1 MAIKL
6 RGLLLQLALLLLAT
20 ATPAAPRTPWKTD
33 DMLTPSP
40 LPRTWG
46 FNYDRTYPAEAG
58 GCAQIL
64 ADLLAMPPESA
75 DAIDAKLRADFTAM
89 RRMNGTAVR
98 LVASLDSLV
107 TAPTELNQTA
117 MALLQRVVDL
127 AAESSLT
134 VDLTGANVMRQPGG
148 PHPFPSWLAVA
159 TDAELRVA
167 QRTFWTGCAR
177 QFKGS
182 DTILGFNLL
191 NEPVSPTKPT
201 TDFAIGC
208 FASTP
213 NGSAFG
219 PQCHD
224 GLCYCNHVQRSPYNS
239 SFMKGWCSEMVNTK
253 LLLCFTYKEKCAPGQ
268 T

>member
-6 RGLLLQLALLLLAT
+6 RGRLLLQLALLLLAT

-33 DMLTPSP
+33 DMLTPPP

-148 PHPFPSWLAVA
+148 PHPFPS
-159 TDAELRVA
+159 
-167 QRTFWTGCAR
+167 
-177 QFKGS
+177 
-182 DTILGFNLL
+182 
-191 NEPVSPTKPT
+191 
-201 TDFAIGC
+201 
-208 FASTP
+208 
-213 NGSAFG
+213 
-219 PQCHD
+219 
-224 GLCYCNHVQRSPYNS
+224 
-239 SFMKGWCSEMVNTK
+239 
-253 LLLCFTYKEKCAPGQ
+253 
-268 T
+268 